1 MENKL
6 IVALDYDNREEA
18 LLLVDQLNPKECALK
33 VGNELFVLLG
43 SDFVRELV
51 RRGFNVFLDLKFH
64 DIPNT
69 VSRAVKAAASLGV
82 WMVNVH
88 ASGGLEMMMAAKK
101 AIDECEVRPL
111 LIAVTV
117 LTSMKE
123 TTLEATGIKTPL
135 HEHALH
141 LAKLAKKAGLDGVV
155 CAAAEVPM
163 IKAGCGESFLAV
175 TPGIR
180 CENHAIDDQSRVIT
194 PEQALALGSD
204 YLVVGRPITRADK
217 PLQVVQDMLTK
228 IRSSLK

>member
-1 MENKL
+1 MKNKL
-6 IVALDYDNREEA
+6 IVALDYDNREDA
-18 LLLVDQLNPKECALK
+18 LLLIDQLSPNECALK

-88 ASGGLEMMMAAKK
+88 ASGGFEMMMAAKK
-101 AIDECEVRPL
+101 AIDECEIRPL

-123 TTLEATGIKTPL
+123 TGLKAAGINTPL

-141 LAKLAKKAGLDGVV
+141 LAKLAKKACLDGVV

-163 IKAGCGESFLAV
+163 IKAHCGESFLAV

-180 CENHAIDDQSRVIT
+180 SENHAVDDQSRVIT

-217 PLQVVQDMLTK
+217 PIQVVQDMLTK
-228 IRSSLK
+228 IRSSLR